1 MLLYNHLCFFQVLN
15 NLIEAKV
22 SVDRVESFLLS
33 PERYYIPRLPLRSNG
48 VMLSHIS
55 GIYDTLLRRKT
66 WQLLASNSTVPSY
79 ILGASAA
86 NTLHHT
92 GNSSVTNTTRSNN
105 STPSS
110 SSFTGTIFTYT
121 KLTLSTLAT
130 YTIRAFHTMT
140 CQRFAPANATSVPTK
155 ATSNAPKDDDVL
167 SEDES
172 LVLVKE
178 LLLQEARQQIEQ
190 LEQQV
195 GTLIS
200 ATNTSDSVALPST
213 ASSTRLLTLSNISL
227 TASPGQLICII
238 GCVGSGKTSLLQ
250 TLLGNMHLIDG
261 EIASFGKIAYAAQLP
276 FIQNNT
282 IQENILFG
290 KKLQDHKYE
299 EVLERSALLK
309 DLEIFPA
316 GDQTEIGERGINLSG
331 GQKSRIGLARTLYSD
346 ADIYLLDDPLSGKFI
361 LSGKS

>member
-1 MLLYNHLCFFQVLN
+1 MLN

-33 PERYYIPRLPLRSNG
+33 PERYYIPRSPLRSNG

-55 GIYDTLLRRKT
+55 GVYDTLLRRKT
-66 WQLLASNSTVPSY
+66 WQLLASNSTVPPY
-79 ILGASAA
+79 ILGAAAA
-86 NTLHHT
+86 NTLH
-92 GNSSVTNTTRSNN
+92 NSTNNN
-105 STPSS
+105 SNTALSNDTPTS
-110 SSFTGTIFTYT
+110 SSFTGILLTYT
-121 KLTLSTLAT
+121 KLTVSALAT
-130 YTIRAFHTMT
+130 YAARAFHTIT
-140 CQRFAPANATSVPTK
+140 CQRMAVTNVQPTK

-167 SEDES
+167 SEEES

-178 LLLQEARQQIEQ
+178 LLLQEARQRIEQ

-195 GTLIS
+195 SKMTG
-200 ATNTSDSVALPST
+200 SDIAT
-213 ASSTRLLTLSNISL
+213 ASSSAPSTRLLTLSNISL

-238 GCVGSGKTSLLQ
+238 GSVGSGKTSLLQ

-261 EIASFGKIAYAAQLP
+261 ELASFGKIAYAAQLP

-282 IQENILFG
+282 IKENILFG
-290 KKLQDHKYE
+290 KKLQDQKYE
-299 EVLERSALLK
+299 EILERSALVK

-331 GQKSRIGLARTLYSD
+331 GQKSRIGLARALYSD
-346 ADIYLLDDPLSGKFI
+346 ADIYLLDDPLSG
-361 LSGKS
+361 